1 MFTAQNQNTS
11 WLVHSVSGLE
21 KEATDKRDHVYG
33 LLAVSKLP
41 ILIDYNKSV
50 GEVFAAM
57 TMECLWKD
65 AVAHLDDILG
75 LAGIGLPSYT
85 PDMPSWTPFPQ
96 KKTFAKIPY
105 SMLRK
110 GQSASSGL
118 FEQEQKFV
126 FGPQDLTITLRGV
139 VMVSV
144 VRERAIPDNVAL
156 YGGSMLSFLHDV
168 LTEDFMPA
176 DGLAIQFAE
185 ALGPSILVEN
195 WLPEYTE
202 EVDLELLG
210 EYAGVRGHS
219 LFVTQEGYV
228 GRGPRGLLPGD
239 VTAVLEGSRITAL
252 LRENPD
258 AESFRHVGTFYA
270 YGLNDGEAP
279 KFWIEQGYTEI
290 AEFTLR

>member
-139 VMVSV
+139 VMAGRRVD
-144 VRERAIPDNVAL
+144 ALMANLFPAFNFDKLACVARNEE
-156 YGGSMLSFLHDV
+156 GQ
-168 LTEDFMPA
+168 P
-176 DGLAIQFAE
+176 IRFAE